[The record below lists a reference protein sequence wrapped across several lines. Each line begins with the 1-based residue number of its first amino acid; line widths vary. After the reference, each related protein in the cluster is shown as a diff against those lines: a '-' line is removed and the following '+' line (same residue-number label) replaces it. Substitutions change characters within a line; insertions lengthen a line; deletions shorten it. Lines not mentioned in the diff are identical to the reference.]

1 MRLLNFFIMQ
11 FVRSLQFWLKDHEKH
26 LEVIKNAHQKKIGSS
41 GLCTHNPKKK
51 NLVHIAALA
60 S

>member
-1 MRLLNFFIMQ
+1 MQ